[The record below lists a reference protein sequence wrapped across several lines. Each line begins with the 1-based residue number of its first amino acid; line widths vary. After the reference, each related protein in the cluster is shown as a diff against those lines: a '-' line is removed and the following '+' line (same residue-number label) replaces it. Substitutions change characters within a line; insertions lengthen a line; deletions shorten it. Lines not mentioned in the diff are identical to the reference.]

1 MKKHTHYNL
10 TSLVAEGR
18 KIARKK
24 SIVSFDLF
32 DTLLIRRIHDPDLV
46 KLSVARFIADL
57 AKKEGK
63 RWLWK
68 GVQELRD
75 ETEAAQR
82 AETGK
87 THADHEACYP
97 LFMESVLRKIFAE
110 KYSSALLEKVTD
122 YELAMENSMLVPR
135 MELVA
140 WLKELAA
147 AGKRVFILSD
157 MYLPATHLKKLVA
170 YADILPLVEDVI
182 SSADHFAAK
191 ASGEGY
197 RQLAE
202 RFGLEPAEWL
212 HIGDN
217 PFSDGLRAKE
227 FGITPLLIND
237 PQEALRKSV
246 CARYF
251 NYSKGKP
258 FWRGRLLQQI
268 MAPLEG
274 ESREEDFLYNEGFS
288 FIGPLI
294 GFFIQ
299 DIREICRKE
308 KLTKIF
314 FLSREGWTFEKYW
327 RQAIPVIY
335 PDEDLP
341 EIEYLYVSRMAL
353 AGASC
358 AYKGLT
364 EESIGIAF
372 LPSGNRDFT
381 DICRIFSLQAEEFA
395 PLFQEYGLEITT
407 CLSAV
412 HEGYSE
418 KKRQVFSALV
428 ADDRFQ
434 QEVKRQSAD
443 ANLALQRYLEDA
455 GFFSHQRVAV
465 VDIGWL
471 GSIQR
476 FLFDAVAHR
485 EDTPVCKGLLFGA
498 TRGIFYPTT
507 RKNSTYG
514 IIYDKDRFDLSAS
527 TLLYAQD
534 IFEEACRAPH
544 PTLNGYRLADN
555 DKGYELVFRTTE
567 DAVGQAELE
576 QDKYFSSLQR
586 GILDSALPFGRA
598 VRLFDYNYLD
608 MKPWINYLLVS
619 KMAFPTAQEVGSLR
633 NRHHLDDFHGTKKP
647 KKEFSKYRSLSLWE
661 YGPWQLRWNPLLRIS
676 KFFNH
681 LRGRLNA

>member
-1 MKKHTHYNL
+1 MKKHTYYSL
-10 TSLVAEGR
+10 TSLVEEAR
-18 KIARKK
+18 KIAEEK

-46 KLSVARFIADL
+46 KFSVARFIADL
-57 AKKEGK
+57 AKEEGK
-63 RWLWK
+63 KWLWM

-75 ETEAAQR
+75 EIEAAQR
-82 AETGK
+82 LETAK

-97 LFMESVLRKIFAE
+97 LFMERVLRKIFAE
-110 KYSSALLEKVTD
+110 KYSPALLEKVTE
-122 YELAMENSMLVPR
+122 YELSMENSMLVPR
-135 MELVA
+135 VELVD

-147 AGKRVFILSD
+147 AGKRIFILSD
-157 MYLPATHLKKLVA
+157 MYLPSSHLKKLVE
-170 YADILPLVEDVI
+170 YAGILSLVEEVV
-182 SSADHFAAK
+182 SSADRFAAK

-202 RFGLEPAEWL
+202 RFGLDPVQWL

-227 FGITPLLIND
+227 FGITPMLISD
-237 PQEALRKSV
+237 PAEALRKSV
-246 CARYF
+246 CTRYF

-274 ESREEDFLYNEGFS
+274 ENREEDFLYNEGFS

-294 GFFIQ
+294 GFFVQ

-327 RQAIPVIY
+327 HQAIPLIY
-335 PDEDLP
+335 PHEDLP

-358 AYKGLT
+358 AHKGLSS
-364 EESIGIAF
+364 ESLDIAF

-381 DICRIFSLQAEEFA
+381 DICRIFSLQAEGFI

-407 CLSAV
+407 CLSPV
-412 HEGYSE
+412 HEGYSQE
-418 KKRQVFSALV
+418 KRQAFDALIN
-428 ADDRFQ
+428 DDRFQ
-434 QEVKRQSAD
+434 NEVKRQTAD
-443 ANLALQRYLEDA
+443 VNLALQRYLEDA
-455 GFFSHQRVAV
+455 GFFSHQRVAI

-476 FLFDAVAHR
+476 FLFDAVEHR
-485 EDTPVCKGLLFGA
+485 EDTPICKGLLFGA

-555 DKGYELVFRTTE
+555 EKGYELVFRTTE
-567 DAVGQAELE
+567 DAIGQAELE
-576 QDKYFSSLQR
+576 QERYFSSLQR
-586 GILDSALPFGRA
+586 GILDSAVPFGRA
-598 VRLFDYNYLD
+598 VRLLNYTYLD
-608 MKPWINYLLVS
+608 MKPWVNYLLVS
-619 KMAFPTAQEVGSLR
+619 KMAFPTAQEVASLR
-633 NRHHLDDFHGTKKP
+633 NRHHLDDFHGSNKP
-647 KKEFSKYRSLSLWE
+647 KKEFNKNRQISLWE
-661 YGPWQLRWNPLLRIS
+661 YGPWQLRWNPLLRIW
-676 KFFNH
+676 KYLHH